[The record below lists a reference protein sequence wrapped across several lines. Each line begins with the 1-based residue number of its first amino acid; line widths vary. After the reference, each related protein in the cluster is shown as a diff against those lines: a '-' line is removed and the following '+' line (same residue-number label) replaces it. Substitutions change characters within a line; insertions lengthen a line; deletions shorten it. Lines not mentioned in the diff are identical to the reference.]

1 MRPTKPSQFFGSQKA
16 EELEVISRKA
26 GSPRPPEGC
35 KLLVGRLQAR
45 QLWLPAVKEGALPL
59 PLPAP
64 LETEDKQLRRRP
76 RGRSLGMRI
85 RRTWQW
91 RSKFRAQYP
100 YRRRQ
105 HHRAAEYLPT
115 RKIHN
120 SKLFDARQNW
130 PWCERRRCGSGSR
143 EGLTHIPQ
151 VVRGHQES
159 NGSVPDDRHL

>member
-45 QLWLPAVKEGALPL
+45 RLLLPAVKEGALPL

-91 RSKFRAQYP
+91 RSKCRPQYP

-105 HHRAAEYLPT
+105 HHRAAGHLPT
-115 RKIHN
+115 RKIHI
-120 SKLFDARQNW
+120 SKLFG
-130 PWCERRRCGSGSR
+130 CERRRCGSGSR
-143 EGLTHIPQ
+143 EGLTQIPQ